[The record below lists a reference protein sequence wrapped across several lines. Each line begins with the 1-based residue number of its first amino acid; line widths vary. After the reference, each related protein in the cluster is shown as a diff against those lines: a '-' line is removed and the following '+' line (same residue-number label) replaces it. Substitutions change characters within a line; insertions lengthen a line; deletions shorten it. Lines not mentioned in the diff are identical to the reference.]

1 MLSKVARGT
10 FLLILAAMV
19 VAWAWSA
26 SKSNHTDP
34 NNGPPAESWYL

>member
-1 MLSKVARGT
+1 MLNKMARGT
-10 FLLILAAMV
+10 FLFILAVMV

-34 NNGPPAESWYL
+34 NNVQPAESWYL